1 MSSDYETPEFKNL
14 LQKLQEESWQLELLI
29 SGFAIFGLFS
39 AKEPIEILSREAQ
52 NNQETFTA
60 ITLMVVGVSMAIL
73 LFNLLLHVV
82 LRGLWIGA
90 LGLRYVFDD
99 IDYDQLNYSPKFT
112 NYLRKKIGSFDK
124 YIATLENYCSVI
136 FAISFLL
143 IFYVLAFTFTITAI
157 ALTANYII
165 NNDNLPNWVSKGVGI
180 PLVLLFIFGMFLT
193 FIDFLTQGF
202 LKKKKWLSKI
212 YFPIYWVFS
221 FITLSFLYRP
231 LVYNLLDNKFGRR
244 LSFILIPIYIIIL
257 LLTSLKYEKSNY
269 IDASDNSNSFYANKR
284 NYEDMLNEDEDGQFI
299 KTAAIPSKVIKDS
312 YLKVFMVFSD
322 QIEDRIFSRNEGLK
336 PDKDIRG
343 LTTGMEFSGPDLNFK
358 ERDSL
363 KREYLKTFNNIYKVD
378 IDSVQQHSEFILGES
393 STKEFGFET
402 YIDLKGLSKGKHILH
417 IQRDSYNKKDTT
429 IVRFVTIPFW
439 YFNESQPMI
448 NANSQKIK
456 LLTPKN

>member
-1 MSSDYETPEFKNL
+1 MSSNYENPEFKNL

-39 AKEPIEILSREAQ
+39 AREPIEILSREAQ

-90 LGLRYVFDD
+90 LGLRYVSGD
-99 IDYDQLNYSPKFT
+99 IDYDELNYSPRFT
-112 NYLRKKIGSFDK
+112 NYLRKKIVSFDK

-165 NNDNLPNWVSKGVGI
+165 DNDNLPNWVSKGVGI
-180 PLVLLFIFGMFLT
+180 PLVLLIIFGMFLT

-212 YFPIYWVFS
+212 YFPIYWIFS

-231 LVYNLLDNKFGRR
+231 LVYNFLDNKFGRR
-244 LSFILIPIYIIIL
+244 LSFILIPIYIVIL
-257 LLTSLKYEKSNY
+257 LITSLKYEKSNY

-284 NYEDMLNEDEDGQFI
+284 NYEDMLNEDGQFI
-299 KTAAIPSKVIKDS
+299 KTAAIPSKVINDS

-322 QIEDRIFSRNEGLK
+322 GIEDRIFSRNEGLK

-343 LTTGMEFSGPDLNFK
+343 LTTGMEFSDSDLNFK

-363 KREYLKTFNNIYKVD
+363 KREYLKTFNNIYKVV
-378 IDSVQQHSEFILGES
+378 IDSVEWHSEFILGES
-393 STKEFGFET
+393 GTKEFGFET
-402 YIDLKGLSKGKHILH
+402 YLDIKELSKGKHILK
-417 IQRDSYNKKDTT
+417 IQRDSFNKKDTT
-429 IVRFVTIPFW
+429 IVSIVSIPFW
-439 YFNESQPMI
+439 YFNESQPMN
-448 NANSQKIK
+448 NADSQKVKIS
-456 LLTPKN
+456 TRKN